1 MGKKKRFLV
10 LGVVLL
16 LLTVNF
22 VVTNRTVLF
31 YDLYGNGSTI
41 IELEVASEVDMDRI
55 KEIIHVESNVSVESM
70 KIENKNDVQ
79 IIRTE
84 YIDQSIL
91 PHIGRSLKSQF
102 GDQVKILG
110 SMSMG
115 KSTRSFA
122 TYATYLAILLSF
134 VLSLLMII
142 RNVKFK
148 EAV

>member
-1 MGKKKRFLV
+1 MVKKKRFLV
-10 LGVVLL
+10 LGVILL

-22 VVTNRTVLF
+22 VVKNRTVLF

-41 IELEVASEVDMDRI
+41 IELEVASEGDMDRI
-55 KEIIHVESNVSVESM
+55 KEIIHMESNVSVESK

-91 PHIGRSLKSQF
+91 PHIERSLESQF

-115 KSTRSFA
+115 KPTRSFA
-122 TYATYLAILLSF
+122 AYATYLAILLSF
-134 VLSLLMII
+134 VLSLFMII
-142 RNVKFK
+142 KNMKFK